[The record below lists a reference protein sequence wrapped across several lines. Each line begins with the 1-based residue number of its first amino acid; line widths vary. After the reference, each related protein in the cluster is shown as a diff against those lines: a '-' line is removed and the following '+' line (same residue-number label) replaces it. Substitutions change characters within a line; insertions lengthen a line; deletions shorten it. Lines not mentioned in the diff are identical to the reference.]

1 MKKKT
6 EQVKVSTYLSQDL
19 AERLK
24 ALSEQTRVPQAA
36 YFREAIEDLLKK
48 YEPSRQREGPVHRM
62 FHSLQFQPSRY
73 GHRVENEVPR
83 LDRLG
88 VEQALPYH

>member
-6 EQVKVSTYLSQDL
+6 EQVKVSTYLSLDL

-24 ALSEQTRVPQAA
+24 ALSDQTRVPQAA

-48 YEPSRQREGPVHRM
+48 YEA
-62 FHSLQFQPSRY
+62 
-73 GHRVENEVPR
+73 PR
-83 LDRLG
+83 KQSG
-88 VEQALPYH
+88 K